1 MRVPFALRPAGS
13 NRKSDMDDIVDEGR
27 DDGDGD
33 QHWDQGPPYEDCNA
47 HPVVPGGCVR
57 AADEVAEDVSLLLV
71 KLSLLHKDVPPR
83 KRSNA
88 STIAQAAIRH
98 AAK

>member
-27 DDGDGD
+27 DDGDG
-33 QHWDQGPPYEDCNA
+33 GP
-47 HPVVPGGCVR
+47 
-57 AADEVAEDVSLLLV
+57 LLLV

-83 KRSNA
+83 KRSDA
-88 STIAQAAIRH
+88 STIAQGAIRH